1 MRTSGKLWI
10 GKSAGEVIQG
20 ENSFDIIR
28 YFLSFAVLVGHFRVI
43 TGIPYYFPMSSV
55 DAVHGFFIL
64 SGFLV
69 FYSYMRNPDIC
80 HYTERRTRRILP
92 PYVFIVTLCWMG
104 GVLVSTLP
112 VGEYLFSA
120 QLWKYIVANYS
131 FLNFIEPALPG
142 CFQGEAVNGSLW
154 TMKVEILLYITVPIV
169 YYLMK
174 RFRPFPVFIV
184 IFIFST
190 LYNELFY
197 YLNEKTGNEI
207 FGILKRQVGGQLL
220 YFYSGTLV
228 LLCFDYFRRYIKFL
242 FPVAVLVCYFR
253 YDVPL
258 LIYVEP
264 LAFAVVLIG
273 CAYYI
278 KWFVFMRKFGN
289 VAYGIY
295 LFHFRLS
302 SSLFGWVLMKKVIFF
317 VLLFALWVRCFFLFY
332 RGFCWKNRFFP
343 IEYFLLNSFVFLR
356 ACLSFA
362 RVQNSSSCR
371 SRSWKVIR

>member
-1 MRTSGKLWI
+1 MRYFLRDTHYSIVFIGVGMRTSGKLWI

-69 FYSYMRNPDIC
+69 FYSYMRNPDIR

-197 YLNEKTGNEI
+197 YTT
-207 FGILKRQVGGQLL
+207 V
-220 YFYSGTLV
+220 
-228 LLCFDYFRRYIKFL
+228 
-242 FPVAVLVCYFR
+242 
-253 YDVPL
+253 
-258 LIYVEP
+258 
-264 LAFAVVLIG
+264 
-273 CAYYI
+273 
-278 KWFVFMRKFGN
+278 
-289 VAYGIY
+289 
-295 LFHFRLS
+295 H
-302 SSLFGWVLMKKVIFF
+302 
-317 VLLFALWVRCFFLFY
+317 
-332 RGFCWKNRFFP
+332 
-343 IEYFLLNSFVFLR
+343 
-356 ACLSFA
+356 
-362 RVQNSSSCR
+362 
-371 SRSWKVIR
+371 

>member
-69 FYSYMRNPDIC
+69 FYSYDALTRYPSLYRETDSSDIAS
-80 HYTERRTRRILP
+80 
-92 PYVFIVTLCWMG
+92 LCFYCDFVLDG

-120 QLWKYIVANYS
+120 QLWKYIAANYS

-174 RFRPFPVFIV
+174 KYRPFPVFIV

-295 LFHFRLS
+295 LFHFP
-302 SSLFGWVLMKKVIFF
+302 VIQFSIWLGINEKSHILCF
-317 VLLFALWVRCFFLFY
+317 AFALWVTLLLSVLS
-332 RGFCWKNRFFP
+332 WLLLEKPILSNR
-343 IEYFLLNSFVFLR
+343 VF
-356 ACLSFA
+356 
-362 RVQNSSSCR
+362 SS
-371 SRSWKVIR
+371 K

>member
-1 MRTSGKLWI
+1 MWYFLRDTHYSIVFIGVGMRTSGKLWI

-69 FYSYMRNPDIC
+69 FYSYMRNPDIR

-295 LFHFRLS
+295 LFHFPVIQLS
-302 SSLFGWVLMKKVIFF
+302 VWLGINEKSHILCFAFCVAGTLLLSILSWLLLEKPILSNRMFSSK
-317 VLLFALWVRCFFLFY
+317 
-332 RGFCWKNRFFP
+332 
-343 IEYFLLNSFVFLR
+343 
-356 ACLSFA
+356 
-362 RVQNSSSCR
+362 
-371 SRSWKVIR
+371 